1 MKIKGNIFLAVQLGC
16 AKKHITEALKGIL
29 VEGNTLYAT
38 DGHIALRAVIAENG
52 ALSEAPCAAGHSF
65 LLDAEV
71 VNKIMVYLKN
81 FGFGKGLQSIIE
93 LTVEGNTLNVVIDD
107 KQVHGGAN
115 DTGANYPP
123 IKRLFVE
130 AAVTCE
136 MGAQFCIDAELL
148 MRAQKAATLV
158 SGKSDVIL
166 TRTEHEKTRF
176 TCREA
181 GFDGIIMGIRV

>member
-52 ALSEAPCAAGHSF
+52 ALSSEPSASGHTF
-65 LLDAEV
+65 LLDADV

-93 LTVEGNTLNVVIDD
+93 LTVEGNMVNVVIDD
-107 KQVHGGAN
+107 KQVHVGAN
-115 DTGANYPP
+115 DNGASYPP
-123 IKRLFVE
+123 VQRLFVE

-136 MGAQFCIDAELL
+136 MGDQFCIDAELL

-176 TCREA
+176 TCREP